1 MNIDRV
7 VLLFAGTLILV
18 SAVLSWVL
26 SPYWLLLT
34 AFIGLNMLQSS
45 VTGFCPLAIILK
57 RAGVRP
63 GAAFQ

>member
-63 GAAFQ
+63 GSAFQ